1 MDEKLEDLEKAEG
14 RWERRDY
21 AMQIKKENKIKRK
34 EEIKRI
40 RKLVDNAYN
49 SDPRIKRFQKEEL
62 AKKEAE
68 KKLLKKSR
76 QALRK
81 KVVDVC
87 TEPVA
92 QSLEAELH
100 LICSQ
105 LEAVEMDNL
114 RENLKSTDDIIAKN
128 AEIIKNLNSTT
139 QKQQEEINKRNE
151 DLKKEKE
158 WSVNDVQILV
168 KAANMF
174 PAGTT
179 KRWEKL
185 AAYVNDH
192 SENEKSNK
200 SAKECMQAFKKLHEK
215 ANDSK
220 SAKG

>member
-40 RKLVDNAYN
+40 RKLVDNAFN

-68 KKLLKKSR
+68 KQELLRIEKEKEEIERKKQEAIDAEAKKIKDAEKKEKEAQKKLLKKSR

-114 RENLKSTDDIIAKN
+114 RENLKSKDDIIDKN

-139 QKQQEEINKRNE
+139 QK
-151 DLKKEKE
+151 
-158 WSVNDVQILV
+158 
-168 KAANMF
+168 
-174 PAGTT
+174 
-179 KRWEKL
+179 
-185 AAYVNDH
+185 
-192 SENEKSNK
+192 
-200 SAKECMQAFKKLHEK
+200 
-215 ANDSK
+215 
-220 SAKG
+220 